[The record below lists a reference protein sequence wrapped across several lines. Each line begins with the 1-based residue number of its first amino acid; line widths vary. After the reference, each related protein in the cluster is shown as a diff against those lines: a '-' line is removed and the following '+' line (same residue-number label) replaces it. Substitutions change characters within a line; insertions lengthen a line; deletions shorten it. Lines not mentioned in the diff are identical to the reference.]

1 MTKQISFTK
10 QQHQVLPEFRRK
22 ISHAESTEDIKKFF
36 YGTTRE
42 LFNLVFDGKMTF
54 NYEDIALMP
63 GSKDKYW
70 MSERLLNSGGFKSVW
85 DQSDLPAM
93 VGRLATT
100 SLNRYVHLEK
110 HPEKTDAK
118 IRM

>member
-42 LFNLVFDGKMTF
+42 LFDLVFEGQMDL
-54 NYEDIALMP
+54 NYDDIGLMP

-70 MSERLLNSGGFKSVW
+70 VSERLLNRGSFKTVW
-85 DQSDLPAM
+85 NQSDLSTM
-93 VGRLATT
+93 VGRFART

-110 HPEKTDAK
+110 HPEKTNAK